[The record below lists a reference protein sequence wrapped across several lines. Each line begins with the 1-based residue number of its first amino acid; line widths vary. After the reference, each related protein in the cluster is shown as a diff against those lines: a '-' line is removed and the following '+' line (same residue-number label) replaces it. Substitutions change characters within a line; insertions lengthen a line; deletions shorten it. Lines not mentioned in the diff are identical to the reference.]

1 MKAASDANQSKFS
14 KGVKSGFGAFRN
26 QAILVALAVI
36 VGLVCGFKLANYGYR
51 QKIAKEAENR
61 ANLAATKAATAGS
74 ANTAPAPGGAQGQ
87 QPNQVMEQIAK
98 ARQNPNDYD
107 AQRQAAEM
115 FMQIKRPEG
124 ALPFLIQA
132 NTLKPNDNEVMGELA
147 GAYFFAA
154 KYPDAISWARKAL
167 KSKPDNRSAKF
178 YLASSLILSEQN
190 LDEASKLL
198 DQVEK
203 DSKDAPDD
211 AKNVISEMRERLKK
225 AKTGGGDSKGEAKTS
240 LQHGTSP
247 GGVK

>member
-1 MKAASDANQSKFS
+1 MKAASAGNQSKFS
-14 KGVKSGFGAFRN
+14 TGVKSGFGAFRN
-26 QAILVALAVI
+26 QAILIALAVI

-61 ANLAATKAATAGS
+61 ANLAATKASTAGAS
-74 ANTAPAPGGAQGQ
+74 SAPAPAGGAQGQ
-87 QPNQVMEQIAK
+87 QPNQVMEQITK
-98 ARQNPNDYD
+98 ARQNPNDFD

-167 KSKPDNRSAKF
+167 KAKADNRSAKF

-203 DSKDAPDD
+203 DSKDAPED
-211 AKNVISEMRERLKK
+211 AKNVIVEMRQRLQKTR
-225 AKTGGGDSKGEAKTS
+225 TGGSQGEARTS
-240 LQHGTSP
+240 LQHGTTP